1 MQRGMHEG
9 TAINLS
15 QKPNPKPSRM
25 NSVNIIG
32 RVGGDIDLRFTPS
45 GKAVAQLT
53 LAVDDGWGENKKT
66 AWIGVT
72 LWGPTAELAKRAV
85 QKGDRLGISGRLSQ
99 EEWDD
104 KETGKK
110 QRKTKV
116 TCDSM
121 HLLEP
126 KRDDAGRQESRQQ
139 LPPGRRE
146 PSGMPP
152 APATDATNHDDQD
165 DLPF

>member
-1 MQRGMHEG
+1 
-9 TAINLS
+9 
-15 QKPNPKPSRM
+15 M

-32 RVGGDIDLRFTPS
+32 RVGGDVELRFTPS

-72 LWGPTAELAKRAV
+72 LWGASAELAKKAV
-85 QKGDRLGISGRLSQ
+85 RKGDRLGIAGRLSQ

-116 TCDSM
+116 TCENM
-121 HLLEP
+121 TLLEP
-126 KRDDAGRQESRQQ
+126 KRDDGGQGQQRQQ

-146 PSGMPP
+146 PAGMPP
-152 APATDATNHDDQD
+152 AAQAPANNYNEDDD
-165 DLPF
+165 IPF

>member
-1 MQRGMHEG
+1 
-9 TAINLS
+9 
-15 QKPNPKPSRM
+15 M

-32 RVGGDIDLRFTPS
+32 RVGGDIELRYTPS
-45 GKAVAQLT
+45 GKAVVQLT

-72 LWGPTAELAKRAV
+72 IWGATAELAKKAV
-85 QKGDRLGISGRLSQ
+85 RKGDRLGIAGRLSQ

-116 TCDSM
+116 TCESM
-121 HLLEP
+121 DLLEP
-126 KRDDAGRQESRQQ
+126 KRDDAAQSRHSEQ
-139 LPPGRRE
+139 LPQGRRM
-146 PSGMPP
+146 PPGMPP
-152 APATDATNHDDQD
+152 APPEQSTNHDDED
-165 DLPF
+165 IPF

>member
-1 MQRGMHEG
+1 
-9 TAINLS
+9 
-15 QKPNPKPSRM
+15 M

-32 RVGGDIDLRFTPS
+32 RVGGEIELRYTPS

-72 LWGPTAELAKRAV
+72 LWGATAELAKKAV
-85 QKGDRLGISGRLSQ
+85 RKGDRLGIAGRLSQ

-116 TCDSM
+116 TCESM
-121 HLLEP
+121 DLLEP
-126 KRDDAGRQESRQQ
+126 KRDDGEQGQQRQQ

-146 PSGMPP
+146 PAGMPP
-152 APATDATNHDDQD
+152 APPIDESAQQD
-165 DLPF
+165 DDIPF